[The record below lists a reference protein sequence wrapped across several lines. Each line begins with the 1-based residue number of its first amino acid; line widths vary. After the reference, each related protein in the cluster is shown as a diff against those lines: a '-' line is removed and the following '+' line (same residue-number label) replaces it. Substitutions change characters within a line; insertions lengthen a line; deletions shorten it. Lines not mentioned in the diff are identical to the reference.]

1 LTFLVE
7 AERTLKRSDF
17 QRAEAE
23 FTEAIRL
30 ATART
35 APPEPFYYRANRG
48 YTRLCLGDS
57 TGADADLKSARMR
70 LNDPSEA
77 EAIDEKI
84 SQARSLQPRLK

>member
-1 LTFLVE
+1 
-7 AERTLKRSDF
+7 
-17 QRAEAE
+17 
-23 FTEAIRL
+23 
-30 ATART
+30 
-35 APPEPFYYRANRG
+35 
-48 YTRLCLGDS
+48 LGDS